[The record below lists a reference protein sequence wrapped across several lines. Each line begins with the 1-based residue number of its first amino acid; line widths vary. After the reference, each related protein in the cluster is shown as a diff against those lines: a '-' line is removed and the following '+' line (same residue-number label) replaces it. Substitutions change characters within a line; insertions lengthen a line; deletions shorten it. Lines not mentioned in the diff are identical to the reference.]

1 MCRWIGYL
9 GDPIRPEQILYES
22 PHSLIEQS
30 RHAVKG
36 LVTEEGTV
44 PAPFT
49 NGDGFGLGWYGNRER
64 PGVYRNVMPAW
75 GDPNLRDI
83 AGQIESRLFLAH
95 VRAATGTA
103 VQQTNSHPFRFGRW
117 LFVHNGFVAE
127 YEHLRH
133 DLILAI
139 DRHLFEGVQGTTDSE
154 LLFHLALEFG
164 LERDAIG
171 ALERMAGFVEGLG
184 RSRGVEEPLQMTVGV
199 SDGERLYA
207 VRYASGPAVNS
218 LYVTRDARDVRALC
232 PFDERLQQLSDE
244 AHAIVSEPLDDLPEL
259 WIEIPPATAVI
270 LEPGRNTQIPFAPRP
285 ATGAGGTRRARKA
298 PAART
303 AAHATV

>member
-1 MCRWIGYL
+1 L

-30 RHAVKG
+30 RRAVKG

-49 NGDGFGLGWYGNRER
+49 NGDGFGLGWYGHREQ
-64 PGVYRNVMPAW
+64 PGLYRNVMPAW

-127 YEHLRH
+127 YAHLRH
-133 DLILAI
+133 DMILAVGPQ
-139 DRHLFEGVQGTTDSE
+139 LFENVHGTTDSE
-154 LLFHLALEFG
+154 LLFHLALKFG
-164 LERDAIG
+164 LEQDVIG
-171 ALERMAGFVEGLG
+171 AFERMAGYVEDLG
-184 RSRGVEEPLQMTVGV
+184 RSRGVDEPLQMTVGV

-218 LYVTRDARDVRALC
+218 LYVTRHARDVRALC
-232 PFDERLQQLSDE
+232 PQDERVQQLSDE

-259 WIEIPPATAVI
+259 WVEVPPATAVI
-270 LEPGRNTQIPFAPRP
+270 LEPGDSTHIPFTPRS
-285 ATGAGGTRRARKA
+285 AG
-298 PAART
+298 
-303 AAHATV
+303 